1 MKKLK
6 GFTLLELIIVMA
18 IFSIIM
24 YSAVQLLNP
33 VSKFFVR
40 SSNFENTTACTDNM
54 RRCIEG
60 NLKYA
65 DRVRAYN
72 KYQPYTGNPSTP
84 SADLLLKVQSFYTQF
99 FKDRRFIDSSGVI
112 NVLVFDNTVLQAD
125 ISGMNQISEYTGA
138 ELNRGKII
146 LYRFEFDNYD
156 GDDETTV
163 INNMLTPTIWCV
175 NQKLYGNFD
184 YTFTLNDPSVI
195 SESIISANADPFVT
209 TGSDETTRMV
219 YSGTDVNGSDV
230 YTPYVPVVFNPRD
243 FNIGIAVQEIRRVPG
258 GGLERATPTT
268 SIVASFSMK
277 NVLNSSDGYKTAGV
291 DYVPTLGYGDEHGD
305 HAYQVNPKR
314 AQGQMIPRYTG
325 IDENIGTDLFDGF
338 YFIFTLP
345 EEVHDV
351 ADGAHYDDAFLNRQ
365 VTMPT
370 GSSSSSSSST

>member
-65 DRVRAYN
+65 DRVRVYN
-72 KYQPYTGNPSTP
+72 KYQPYDVGKPDTP
-84 SADLLLKVQSFYTQF
+84 SADLLSKVQSFYSQF
-99 FKDRRFIDSSGVI
+99 FQDRRFIDSSGII
-112 NVLVFDNTVLQAD
+112 NVLVFDNTVQQAD
-125 ISGMNQISEYTGA
+125 ISGMNQISEYTGSA
-138 ELNRGKII
+138 LNRGKII
-146 LYRFEFDNYD
+146 LYRFEFDNYSS
-156 GDDETTV
+156 DDPWV
-163 INNMLTPTIWCV
+163 AKDNMLPATVWCV

-219 YSGTDVNGSDV
+219 YSGTNESGSDV

-277 NVLNSSDGYKTAGV
+277 NVLNSADGYKTAGV
-291 DYVPTLGYGDEHGD
+291 DYVPTLAYGDEDGD

-325 IDENIGTDLFDGF
+325 IDENIGTELFDGF

-345 EEVHDV
+345 EEMHDV
-351 ADGAHYDDAFLNRQ
+351 ADGAHWDQAFLDKQ

-370 GSSSSSSSST
+370 GSSSST